1 MIEGWARNG
10 LTDEQIAHN
19 MGINVATLYRW
30 KEAHC
35 EICNALKKGKEVV
48 DLMVENA
55 LFKSAVGEV
64 RKVKKP
70 IKLKREKQVQ
80 GKGKVV
86 EEYIEY
92 VEEEVFVPPQVLAQI
107 FWLKNR
113 KPSDWRDKP
122 EGENFNEALQEMLKG
137 INKMN
142 QVVSQPVQ
150 NRNIEDLE

>member
-19 MGINVATLYRW
+19 MGINTATLYDW
-30 KEAHC
+30 KKKYPKISES
-35 EICNALKKGKEVV
+35 LKKGKEVV

-55 LFKSAVGEV
+55 LFKSAVGDV

-70 IKLKREKQVQ
+70 IKLKREKQIQ

-122 EGENFNEALQEMLKG
+122 EGDNFNEALQEMLKG

-142 QVVSQPVQ
+142 SVVANPAP

>member
-1 MIEGWARNG
+1 
-10 LTDEQIAHN
+10 
-19 MGINVATLYRW
+19 MGINVKTLYDW
-30 KEAHC
+30 KNKHGK
-35 EICNALKKGKEVV
+35 ICNALKKGKEVT

-55 LFKSAVGEV
+55 LFQSAVGTV

-70 IKLKREKQVQ
+70 IKLKREKQIQ

-92 VEEEVFVPPQVLAQI
+92 VEEEVYTPPQVLAQI

-113 KPSDWRDKP
+113 KPTEWKDRP
-122 EGENFNEALQEMLKG
+122 EGDNFNEALQDMLKG

-142 QVVSQPVQ
+142 QVVAQPVQ

>member
-1 MIEGWARNG
+1 
-10 LTDEQIAHN
+10 
-19 MGINVATLYRW
+19 MGIRRETLIQW
-30 KEAHC
+30 KKAYTN
-35 EICNALKKGKEVV
+35 ITNALKKGREVT
-48 DLMVENA
+48 DFIVENA
-55 LFKSAVGEV
+55 LFQSAIGTV
-64 RKVKKP
+64 RTVKKP

-92 VEEEVFVPPQVLAQI
+92 VEEQVYTPPQVLAQI

-122 EGENFNEALQEMLKG
+122 EGDNFNEALQEMLKG

-142 QVVSQPVQ
+142 SVVNNPAP